1 MDNINVKISNLE
13 ENDEVLKFTLSNVN
27 VSYAN
32 SLRRTILANIPLLVF
47 RTQPYDRNNVNIK
60 ANKTRLNNEL
70 LKQRISC
77 IPIHITEISD
87 FPYQDYV
94 IELNKENNTNV
105 IDFVTTED
113 FKIKNIKLDNYL
125 TDSEVKQIFPPDT
138 ITQDYIDIVRL
149 RPKMAEN
156 IESEKLVFQAKLD
169 IGTAEEDGAFN
180 VVSTCSYG
188 NTMDAVKIKEAWEV
202 KEEEL
207 KVKYNKEQIEFM
219 KKDWLLLDAKRIFV
233 DDSFDF
239 TIETVGVYSNYKIVE
254 LGCLVL
260 IKSLNK
266 TLDSIKNDSGLIKEA
281 NDTMENCYIITIENE
296 DYTIGKIIE
305 FYLYNKYF
313 LEKKQLNFVGFLKKH
328 PHDDNSIIKVSFKNL
343 ISKDELIYIVEE
355 AVNYGILLYNN
366 IKTYFSES

>member
-1 MDNINVKISNLE
+1 MDSINVKISNLE
-13 ENDEVLKFTLSNVN
+13 ENDEILKFTLSNIN

-32 SLRRTILANIPLLVF
+32 ALRRTILSNIPLIVF
-47 RTQPYDRNNVNIK
+47 RTQPYNNNNVDIK
-60 ANKTRLNNEL
+60 VNKTRLNNEL

-77 IPIHITEISD
+77 IPIHITEINE

-94 IELNKENNTNV
+94 VELNKENNTNV
-105 IDFVTTED
+105 TDFVTTED
-113 FKIKNIKLDNYL
+113 FKIKNIKLNSYL
-125 TDSEVKQIFPPDT
+125 TDNEVKQIFPPDP
-138 ITQDYIDIVRL
+138 ISQDYIDIVRL
-149 RPKMAEN
+149 RPKLSEN

-169 IGTAEEDGAFN
+169 IGTAQEDGAFN
-180 VVSTCSYG
+180 AVSTCSYG
-188 NTMDAVKIKEAWEV
+188 NTLDATKIKEAWEI

-207 KVKYNKEQIEFM
+207 KTKYNKEQIEFM
-219 KKDWLLLDAKRIFV
+219 KKDWLLLDAKRIFIE
-233 DDSFDF
+233 DSFDF
-239 TIETVGVYSNYKIVE
+239 IIETVGVYTNYKIVE

-266 TLDSIKNDSGLIKEA
+266 TLDSIKNDSNLISEA

-313 LEKKQLNFVGFLKKH
+313 IEKKQLNFVGFLKKH
-328 PHDDNSIIKVSFKNL
+328 PHDTNSIIKVSFKNL
-343 ISKDELIYIVEE
+343 ISKDELIYIIEE

-366 IKTYFSES
+366 IKTYFSDE

>member
-1 MDNINVKISNLE
+1 MDTINVKISNLE
-13 ENDEVLKFTLSNVN
+13 ENNELLKFTLSNVN

-32 SLRRTILANIPLLVF
+32 ALRRTILSNIPLLVF
-47 RTQPYDRNNVNIK
+47 RTQPYDRNNVDIK
-60 ANKTRLNNEL
+60 VNKTRLNNEL

-77 IPIHITEISD
+77 IPIFITEISD

-105 IDFVTTED
+105 IDYVTTED

-125 TDSEVKQIFPPDT
+125 NDSEVKQIFPPDP

-156 IESEKLVFQAKLD
+156 IECEKLVFRAKLD

-188 NTMDAVKIKEAWEV
+188 NTMDAVKIKEIWEL

-207 KVKYNKEQIEFM
+207 KTKYSKDEIEFM

-233 DDSFDF
+233 EDSFDF
-239 TIETVGVYSNYKIVE
+239 TIETIGVYTNHKLVE
-254 LGCLVL
+254 IGCLVL

-266 TLDSIKNDSGLIKEA
+266 TLNSIKNDSNLIKEA
-281 NDTMENCYIITIENE
+281 NDTMDNCYIITIENE
-296 DYTIGKIIE
+296 DYTIGKMLE

-313 LEKKQLNFVGFLKKH
+313 VEKKQLNFVGFLKKH
-328 PHDDNSIIKVSFKNL
+328 PHDNNSIIKVSFKNL
-343 ISKDELIYIVEE
+343 ISKDEVIYIIEE

-366 IKTYFSES
+366 IKTYFSD

>member
-94 IELNKENNTNV
+94 VELNKENNTSV

-113 FKIKNIKLDNYL
+113 FKIKNIKLDSYL
-125 TDSEVKQIFPPDT
+125 TDSEVKQIFPPDP

-149 RPKMAEN
+149 RPIMSEN
-156 IESEKLVFQAKLD
+156 IECD
-169 IGTAEEDGAFN
+169 
-180 VVSTCSYG
+180 
-188 NTMDAVKIKEAWEV
+188 
-202 KEEEL
+202 
-207 KVKYNKEQIEFM
+207 
-219 KKDWLLLDAKRIFV
+219 
-233 DDSFDF
+233 
-239 TIETVGVYSNYKIVE
+239 
-254 LGCLVL
+254 
-260 IKSLNK
+260 
-266 TLDSIKNDSGLIKEA
+266 
-281 NDTMENCYIITIENE
+281 
-296 DYTIGKIIE
+296 
-305 FYLYNKYF
+305 
-313 LEKKQLNFVGFLKKH
+313 
-328 PHDDNSIIKVSFKNL
+328 
-343 ISKDELIYIVEE
+343 
-355 AVNYGILLYNN
+355 
-366 IKTYFSES
+366 